1 VVLFYWL
8 FLLVAWS
15 VKLRSLISQQIY
27 DTSLPYF
34 IAYCVGFGLSWVEF
48 GLEWLVPKKKS
59 AYHALEDEDECPVEY
74 ATVFSILTFSW
85 MTPSTLAVPAY
96 LAH

>member
-1 VVLFYWL
+1 M
-8 FLLVAWS
+8 
-15 VKLRSLISQQIY
+15 
-27 DTSLPYF
+27 
-34 IAYCVGFGLSWVEF
+34 
-48 GLEWLVPKKKS
+48 PKKKS